1 MVDILKKIFKLLFYF
16 LIIGV
21 FVVLVDFKSLS
32 FKTVIP
38 EKDSRIQ
45 IEEKTEAGII
55 RNSEEVILTD
65 LNQFQG
71 TKSEIISLVNE
82 ARKKEN
88 LKELKEN
95 NLLNLSALEKA
106 QHMKDNN
113 YFDHVSPQGLQPWYF
128 AQKQKYEYKFFGENL
143 AEGYFSANSVH
154 TGWMNSPGHRDNIL
168 SKDFEEIGVA
178 ILDFEQEGQRSYL
191 IVQHFGTKLSA
202 ADLVTEIVCKE
213 ESKEYC
219 EEAEEQEEKLKKL
232 IEEQERIIEKAE
244 EAGAGS
250 KDLNRL
256 EENLEEMKDSEE
268 ELEDYLEE
276 CEEFIKKCDTFK

>member
-1 MVDILKKIFKLLFYF
+1 MF
-16 LIIGV
+16 LI
-21 FVVLVDFKSLS
+21 FLFLVDFKSLS

-38 EKDSRIQ
+38 ERDNRIK
-45 IEEKTEAGII
+45 IEERVEAGII
-55 RNSEEVILTD
+55 RNSEEAILAD
-65 LNQFQG
+65 LNNFQG
-71 TKSEIISLVNE
+71 TTSEIINLVNE

-143 AEGYFSANSVH
+143 AEGYFSADSVH
-154 TGWMNSPGHRDNIL
+154 NGWMNSPGHRDNIL

-178 ILDFEQEGQRSYL
+178 ILEFEQEGSVSSRDGQDKQKSYL
-191 IVQHFGTKLSA
+191 IVQHFGSKLSA
-202 ADLVTEIVCKE
+202 EDLITEIVCKK
-213 ESKEYC
+213 ESKEHC
-219 EEAEEQEEKLKKL
+219 DDAEKQEEKLKKL
-232 IEEQERIIEKAE
+232 IAEQKKIIE
-244 EAGAGS
+244 EAREVGVDD

-256 EENLEEMKDSEE
+256 EENLDDMKDSEE
-268 ELEDYLEE
+268 ELENYLEE